1 MTCAKLKAMVFLLA
15 IPLGFLLAVW
25 LGRDAETYSKPSRF
39 VRFHYQ
45 ISPESLF
52 YPTFSMMENVA
63 LSRWSPGKTLVIVA
77 GNSILNGY
85 GQLEKELWS
94 LALQR
99 ELGDG
104 YVVVNLAFRGTLP
117 CEAGTLVAE
126 SLIRRGLPVVLI
138 TNTSPGTVGRVAGGT
153 YGYLYYDALYKGR
166 LLPHP
171 ARAANLAE
179 WEVTATP
186 GERATQDELRRAAAL
201 DASLHFQAL
210 WHHVGYRHLFTVWN
224 PLTRPQFWRARDGFG
239 DNVPGSPPLT
249 ERFRGDLAAELAVTR
264 GFTVNLAEAD
274 AHGGWRVLTPPVEVA
289 SDLIDDM
296 FPPAV
301 RARTIML
308 LNQNA
313 PYYRSRLTDGERARD
328 ELVFAAYEK
337 IWRDHGID
345 CHAVG
350 ADFVD
355 EDFLDRTHLSASG
368 GRKLARL
375 TADYVRRLPS
385 P

>member
-1 MTCAKLKAMVFLLA
+1 MTYAKLKAMVFLFA

-85 GQLEKELWS
+85 GQVEKELWS
-94 LALQR
+94 LALQQ
-99 ELGDG
+99 ELGES

-138 TNTSPGTVGRVAGGT
+138 TNSSPGTVGRAAGGT
-153 YGYLYYDALYKGR
+153 YGYLYYDALYRGR

-179 WEVTATP
+179 WEDTATP
-186 GERATQDELRRAAAL
+186 DQRAAQDELRRAATL

-224 PLTRPQFWRARDGFG
+224 PLTRPQFWRARDGSS

-274 AHGGWRVLTPPVEVA
+274 GHGGWRLLTPPAEVA

-313 PYYRSRLTDGERARD
+313 PHYRSRLTDGERARD
-328 ELVFAAYEK
+328 ELVFAAYEQL
-337 IWRDHGID
+337 WRDRGVA
-345 CHAVG
+345 CYSVG

-355 EDFLDRTHLSASG
+355 EDFLDRTHLSPSG